1 MPNQISK
8 IKKLDIEDLNKEKI
22 FSSDLIIHS
31 NNEGLMK
38 FMLHLSILIKKQ
50 K

>member
-31 NNEGLMK
+31 NNEGLNEIYAP
-38 FMLHLSILIKKQ
+38 FGILIKKQ